1 MTDHSYAQP
10 PIPRDQ
16 VPSITPAP
24 DSPAPETYRGWAVTW
39 DYGYFTATSPDY
51 DASWEGEEDGWVD
64 NGLRRQGRTMDDLHA
79 EVDEWFEENGQFGV
93 GA

>member
-1 MTDHSYAQP
+1 MTADTAAS
-10 PIPRDQ
+10 Q
-16 VPSITPAP
+16 VKATKPATPGH
-24 DSPAPETYRGWAVTW
+24 RGWSIEW

-64 NGLRRQGRTMDDLHA
+64 NGLKAAAATREELIEEIDRLQ
-79 EVDEWFEENGQFGV
+79 DEWNETNGQFGV